1 MGRTSNYDISIT
13 LLLQEGL
20 FRGCGLEESQD
31 HRVRQGIEG
40 VAVTELY
47 GKNRNSIKRRG
58 TRLNRLR
65 KRRSFYITVGLLLI
79 TLVLVGTSS
88 LIYTRDQHII
98 VEGVSISGINVG
110 NLSQDQA
117 KSTIDKEI
125 HRLISQTVK
134 LNVGKQS
141 PEVTLEELGI
151 SITSDLALQEAYDIS
166 RKGSIRNKV
175 VTKIEAAK
183 GINFELGQKLD
194 EQKLKDNLNRTLEPF
209 SNPAKDASFEITNQN
224 TMNIHSEHVG
234 TTFDTE
240 ALILQIKGINI
251 YKPDSEFKVE
261 FKDQLPNLTAAQLE
275 AQKITGLLA
284 SYTTRFDPTQTARTE
299 NVRIAAK
306 AMDMAIVKPGDTL
319 SFNKIVGER
328 TVEGGYKDAYIIL
341 NGQFVP
347 GLAGGICQVSSTL
360 YNTGLL
366 ANLAVTQRSN
376 HDLAISYVPL
386 GQDATVAY
394 PNLDL
399 KFNNNSGGY
408 LLVRTKTSSNSITI
422 ELYGKVKP
430 GQEVVISNTTES
442 IIPPEE
448 QRLVDETLA
457 HGVLLVKQQGQPGY
471 IVKSA
476 RIVKV
481 NGKVVSSEPLQRSVY
496 KALPKIFAVGA

>member
-1 MGRTSNYDISIT
+1 M
-13 LLLQEGL
+13 
-20 FRGCGLEESQD
+20 EESQ
-31 HRVRQGIEG
+31 
-40 VAVTELY
+40 LY
-47 GKNRNSIKRRG
+47 GNNRNSIKRRG

-65 KRRSFYITVGLLLI
+65 KKKSFYITIGLLLI
-79 TLVLVGTSS
+79 TLVLVGTLS
-88 LIYTRDQHII
+88 LIYTRDQHLI
-98 VEGVSISGINVG
+98 VEGVSISGINVA
-110 NLSQDQA
+110 NLTQEQA
-117 KSTIDKEI
+117 KTTIDQEI
-125 HRLISQTVK
+125 HRLMTQTVK
-134 LNVGKQS
+134 LNVGQKS
-141 PEVTLEELGI
+141 PEITLEELGI
-151 SITSDLALQEAYDIS
+151 SLTSDLVVQEAYDIG
-166 RKGSIRNKV
+166 REGSIRNKIV
-175 VTKIEAAK
+175 KKMNAAK
-183 GINFELGQKLD
+183 GINLELVQKLD
-194 EQKLKDNLNRTLEPF
+194 EQKLKDNLNRTLEGF
-209 SNPAKDASFEITNQN
+209 SNPATDASFEITNQN

-234 TTFDTE
+234 TTFDIE

-251 YKPDSEFKVE
+251 YKPVSEFKVE

-366 ANLAVTQRSN
+366 ANLLVTQRTN
-376 HDLAISYVPL
+376 HDLAISYAPL

-394 PNLDL
+394 PDLDL

-408 LLVRTKTSSNSITI
+408 LLVRTRTSSNSVTI
-422 ELYGKVKP
+422 EFYGKVKP
-430 GQEVVISNTTES
+430 GQEVVISNITES
-442 IIPPEE
+442 IIQPEE

-457 HGVLLVKQQGQPGY
+457 HGVSIVKQQGQPGY

-481 NGKVVSSEPLQRSVY
+481 NGKVISTEPLKQSVY
-496 KALPKIFAVGA
+496 KALPKIIAVGA